1 MCADF
6 GVAVADAALQYS
18 WTLPGVV
25 NVTVGAAA
33 DWQIRASLAGMHTTI
48 DPALWPALA
57 AVVRG

>member
-1 MCADF
+1 M
-6 GVAVADAALQYS
+6 
-18 WTLPGVV
+18 V

-57 AVVRG
+57 AAVRG